1 MRRTSIGI
9 LFTIAVLAATAFA
22 APAQARHLTLKQ
34 LKTELRQAT
43 EQRNDVRSQ
52 LRAAE
57 ANLDGARRLQ
67 AGATPVEAMTDAPVV
82 ADAESALPEPQATTV
97 APPADMDPM
106 LAARL
111 LEDGTVTPDEVAA
124 LEARVVTLRKALR
137 RANAKV
143 TRLQKRVR
151 RRVQIIEWN
160 RRGKWRPLIEI
171 AGRKYGVNPDKLH
184 RMMMLESG
192 GRRYAGSTYKG
203 LFQYHPGTW
212 AGGWNPWRRQ
222 SIYDGWAQI
231 RATAYAL
238 KKGMGPSQWPHTY
251 RMAF

>member
-1 MRRTSIGI
+1 VRRTSIGI
-9 LFTIAVLAATAFA
+9 LFTLAVLAATMFA

-34 LKTELRQAT
+34 LKTQLRHAK

-52 LRAAE
+52 FKAAE
-57 ANLDGARRLQ
+57 ANLEGALELQ
-67 AGATPVEAMTDAPVV
+67 AGVTPAEAAPEEPAV
-82 ADAESALPEPQATTV
+82 ADAEPALPEPQATTV
-97 APPADMDPM
+97 APPAGMDPV
-106 LAARL
+106 LVARL
-111 LEDGTVTPDEVAA
+111 LDDGAVTTDEVAA
-124 LEARVVTLRKALR
+124 LQADVVTLRKSLR
-137 RANAKV
+137 RWNAKV

-171 AGRKYGVNPDKLH
+171 AGREYGVNPNKLH

-203 LFQYHPGTW
+203 LFQYHPSTW
-212 AGGWNPWRRQ
+212 SGGWNPWRRQ
-222 SIYDGWAQI
+222 SVYDGWAQI

-238 KKGMGPSQWPHTY
+238 SKGMGPSQWPHTY